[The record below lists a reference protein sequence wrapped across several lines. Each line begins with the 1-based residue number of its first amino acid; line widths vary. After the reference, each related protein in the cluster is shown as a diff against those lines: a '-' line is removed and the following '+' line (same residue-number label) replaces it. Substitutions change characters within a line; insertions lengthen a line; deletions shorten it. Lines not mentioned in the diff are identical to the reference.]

1 MNLSIFR
8 ISFAGKLSGIHN
20 RVIAIASLLSET
32 ASAVGVMRTKLL
44 MALVLGALA
53 LAGCRSGEGEQAQ
66 QRSGKQ
72 DAASLVPTTE
82 NDDASAFGQTQTR
95 DDCDTKIREMREI
108 YIVILR
114 KTPAMPPLA
123 KLSPGI
129 QSAINEAE
137 IRMNN
142 GAFEDCVS
150 EMQRQIDIVKGYAQ

>member
-1 MNLSIFR
+1 L
-8 ISFAGKLSGIHN
+8 ALSGC
-20 RVIAIASLLSET
+20 
-32 ASAVGVMRTKLL
+32 G
-44 MALVLGALA
+44 
-53 LAGCRSGEGEQAQ
+53 SGEGDHAQ
-66 QRSGKQ
+66 QGSGKQ
-72 DAASLVPTTE
+72 DAASLVPITE

-142 GAFEDCVS
+142 GALSPVS
-150 EMQRQIDIVKGYAQ
+150 TNGTDLRL